1 MTEVL
6 SEKKSGKSKTSKKS
20 SVKQENKDE
29 NKEKSSENPKN
40 DDKNNNENEEKAKFT
55 SAAPEQVI
63 STRAYLEQNVT
74 GVIQEAMLECARKR
88 PPNPLEFV
96 GNYILDRAHGK

>member
-1 MTEVL
+1 MAEVL
-6 SEKKSGKSKTSKKS
+6 SEKKSGKSKASKKS
-20 SVKQENKDE
+20 KKPGKEDE
-29 NKEKSSENPKN
+29 NKVENSIAENKEANVNLSSN
-40 DDKNNNENEEKAKFT
+40 
-55 SAAPEQVI
+55 APEQVI

-74 GVIQEAMLECARKR
+74 GVIQEAMLEVARKR